1 VSDTTPPTDHEC
13 HRIEPVTGFWSN
25 ASEPIH
31 PRMSVLVLLIPPRPR
46 GAAPAAADFEY
57 VLSADGRSA
66 GTQGRAA
73 AALLPRA
80 SRVVAVVGDADIAW
94 HRIKLPKAPPGRMRA
109 ALAGVMED
117 ALLDDEESLHFALA
131 PQAAAGEPAW
141 VAVMHK
147 RWLAGVL
154 AALQA
159 AGVEIDALLPA
170 SAPGDAAHG
179 HFGNA
184 SADASGELALQ
195 LVHSGPDGVRC
206 LRLAGTLPRALLAQ
220 WASAEAGGPPTR
232 WTAAPAAAEAATHWL
247 GAPLA
252 VLTEGERALEAAAG
266 GWDLRQFD
274 LAPRHRGVRA
284 LRDTARRLA
293 SPAWRPV
300 RVGLA
305 LLAAVHLAGVNA
317 WAWQQQ
323 RLVEDKQAASVG
335 LLRSTHPQ
343 VRAVLDALLQ
353 MERETALLRAA
364 AGQPGVGDFEVMV
377 GAAAAAWPEGA
388 GPVQTLRYEPGRL
401 TLGADDWD
409 DARAAAFAERLRAT
423 GWAVEAADGR
433 YTVSRGGGR

>member
-1 VSDTTPPTDHEC
+1 VHEQP
-13 HRIEPVTGFWSN
+13 RVEAGAGFWSN
-25 ASEPIH
+25 AGEPIH
-31 PRMSVLVLLIPPRPR
+31 PRMSVLALLIPPRPR
-46 GAAPAAADFEY
+46 NAAPAAAEFGY

-73 AALLPRA
+73 ATLLPKA

-94 HRIKLPKAPPGRMRA
+94 QRITLPKAPPGRLRA

-131 PQAAAGEPAW
+131 PQATAGQPAW

-154 AALQA
+154 SALQA
-159 AGVEIDALLPA
+159 AGIEIDALLPA
-170 SAPGDAAHG
+170 SMPSDVAHG
-179 HFGNA
+179 HFGSA
-184 SADASGELALQ
+184 SADADGEAALQ
-195 LVHSGPDGVRC
+195 LVHSGPDGVRW
-206 LRLAGTLPRALLAQ
+206 LPVAGTLPRALLAQ
-220 WASAEAGGPPTR
+220 WASADAGSPPTR
-232 WTAAPAAAEAATHWL
+232 WTATPAAAEAATRWL

-252 VLTEGERALEAAAG
+252 VLTEGERALQAAAG

-274 LAPRHRGVRA
+274 LVPRNRGLRA
-284 LRDTARRLA
+284 LRDAARRLA

-305 LLAAVHLAGVNA
+305 AIAAVHLAGVNA

-323 RLVEDKQAASVG
+323 RLVEDKRAATVA

-343 VRAVLDALLQ
+343 VRTVLDAPLQ

-364 AGQPGVGDFEVMV
+364 AGQPGVGDLEVMV

-409 DARAAAFAERLRAT
+409 EAQAAAFAERLRAA

>member
-1 VSDTTPPTDHEC
+1 
-13 HRIEPVTGFWSN
+13 
-25 ASEPIH
+25 
-31 PRMSVLVLLIPPRPR
+31 MSVLVLLIPPRPR
-46 GAAPAAADFEY
+46 NAAPAAADFDY
-57 VLSADGRSA
+57 LLSADGRSVD
-66 GTQGRAA
+66 TQGRAA
-73 AALLPRA
+73 AALLPKA

-94 HRIKLPKAPPGRMRA
+94 HRITLPKAPPARLRA

-131 PQAAAGEPAW
+131 PQATAGQPAW

-154 AALQA
+154 SALQA

-170 SAPGDAAHG
+170 SAPADTAHG

-184 SADASGELALQ
+184 GADGSGEAALQ
-195 LVHSGPDGVRC
+195 LVHSGPDGVRW
-206 LRLAGTLPRALLAQ
+206 LRVAGTLPRALLAH

-232 WTAAPAAAEAATHWL
+232 WTATPAAAEAATRWL

-252 VLTEGERALEAAAG
+252 VLTEGERTLQAAAG

-274 LAPRHRGVRA
+274 LVPRHRGLRA
-284 LRDTARRLA
+284 LRDAARRLA

-300 RVGLA
+300 RIGLLA
-305 LLAAVHLAGVNA
+305 LAVLHLAGVNA

-323 RLVEDKQAASVG
+323 RLLEDKRATAVA

-343 VRAVLDALLQ
+343 VRAVLDAPLQ

-364 AGQPGVGDFEVMV
+364 AGQPGVGDLEVLL
-377 GAAAAAWPEGA
+377 GAAAAAWPDGA
-388 GPVQTLRYEPGRL
+388 GPAQTLRYEPGRL
-401 TLGADDWD
+401 TLGSDDWD
-409 DARAAAFAERLRAT
+409 DAQAASFGERLRAA
-423 GWAVEAADGR
+423 GWTLEAEDGR